1 MIIFLFLTVL
11 IQIPVSDGIMTG
23 MVVTVEVADQKIQV
37 GGFSAVT
44 VKVEYN
50 DGESLTPRDLVEV
63 TLSVTAGTFEPA
75 SAITDVHGQ
84 CTFTYNAPD
93 EVDGPTDVTI
103 TATAENGVLDPT
115 GSDEVTVTYRLEG
128 VIMGPSQ
135 VEAGGKSEN
144 FILKVTAGG
153 EPVHNVN
160 VMPLVMGAGTLGT
173 YSRATNVTGEAVLTI
188 SPGDVTGQI
197 SIILQLGSPNYFSS
211 AVSRA
216 VNVVEE
222 LAPLELH
229 NINMIG
235 WVSNWGAREMGVRVL
250 RGEDPVQGRQVHFTV
265 DEGYFIE
272 DRISTDAQ
280 GYANVTYIASSD
292 TDDEVD
298 RQAKMN
304 VTISDGAEWDSFET
318 TVNISRTG
326 VSIPMR
332 MEVIPYDDVFHGQ
345 LFPGEPLIHQPRLFG
360 PTNLPAI
367 PYVADLSLE
376 FELRGPTGEV
386 AHTSIVAT
394 GFDTLKEDHG
404 GNLWIH
410 FQEPT
415 EVYRVP
421 NDPIDGN
428 YSWVYNV
435 KSRNGVHEYYEISEF
450 RMGWDT
456 YDDYTISIHS
466 EGKDDWTFIYYF
478 AGANDLAPYMDL
490 ELEDLENEAPEGEFK
505 VYVYFDRD
513 DSYDHVTNYNGD
525 RWYGPRI
532 WDLEARRENGIDV
545 EWYNS
550 GDEDVLVE
558 FMKWVSYCSPSGHYC
573 LVLDDHGEGYRG
585 TCWDNNERRDDPIWG
600 SYDMNFMSPDDVRS
614 ALSDFKRDR
623 RMVEVVT
630 LAACGMSTI
639 EVATRIAPYTSYMVG
654 SELPLYSRHG
664 LVTDKVLEHLKGYD
678 WATSPPTPFL
688 VATDF
693 VNGFIEE
700 SGGTDH
706 DATVCVV
713 DTGYVKDFE
722 ISINAT
728 MRTIYNN
735 WELLGESFTEAFE
748 QTTRVPGP
756 VLGEFE
762 NGDLKEFL
770 IKLRD
775 ELSQLVLNPTAR
787 SAFNGVQDCLDSL
800 EDMIV
805 YLHSTDDLNGLI
817 LYMPMDPIDLDYFG
831 FLYWDYDGISRFH
844 TDYYSHCIKLYNGG
858 EYYPQGGDGQDEEDT
873 FKPLDPVDGYI
884 IDDDGNGLGNR
895 IMINLTPSQDIEQQP
910 AFRVVIDC
918 LQFSGNG
925 GGYLS
930 DMLKKRIVYEKDD
943 FEGLTRIEV
952 ALPVSGR
959 YTVMARVLDQ
969 NNEVVQKFIVGN
981 YTMEGT
987 QPEGAPPSLEISAS
1001 ETTITVGD
1009 EIDLS
1014 ASISD
1019 PDGDDVD
1026 VIWDFDHRDGVLFD
1040 SGEEE
1045 ASCRYLRS
1053 GNVTVTCIA
1062 TDGENTVVESLN
1074 IIVEPAVGNNAPT
1087 AKMTSDVNEHGVV
1100 ALDAGAL
1107 SSDPDGD
1114 MLLYKFNFG
1123 DGNWTDWMEEGEAEH
1138 HYKRVGTYNCSVRV
1152 MDIRGAGS
1160 ERYFLLV
1167 DVLNVSNQ
1175 TGGDD
1180 DDNGSETGAG
1190 VIIIVVIA
1198 TGALAVIFA
1207 MILVLVFL
1215 YIRRR
1220 RGSDVG
1226 EENEDVETW

>member
-144 FILKVTAGG
+144 YVLKVTAGG
-153 EPVHNVN
+153 TPVPNVN
-160 VMPLVMGAGTLGT
+160 VMPTVFGAGTLGT
-173 YSRATNVTGEAVLTI
+173 YSRTTNATGEAVMI
-188 SPGDVTGQI
+188 IHPGDVTGQI
-197 SIILQLGSPNYFSS
+197 NILVQLGSQNYCSTAAS
-211 AVSRA
+211 KAVY
-216 VNVVEE
+216 VVEE
-222 LAPLELH
+222 LAPLEIRIILGPYT
-229 NINMIG
+229 MA
-235 WVSNWGAREMGVRVL
+235 NWGASRITARMV
-250 RGEDPVQGRQVHFTV
+250 RGEDPVGGIPVYFRSSL
-265 DEGYFIE
+265 GYFLYERVLSDQNGNATGIFIASHDTNWSIYE
-272 DRISTDAQ
+272 VNINISTGDGVETAYFEGILEVHYNDVTLDLDFGYIPSGFEMQSQLYPGEQLMNEPKITGMTGYAADMTLKFHLYGGAGADNYTSVLATGLSTFDLIDGSFKEVIYQPGRISVYTVPDDPVEGIYLYRYTLTDRT
-280 GYANVTYIASSD
+280 GNHKYKTFTPY
-292 TDDEVD
+292 
-298 RQAKMN
+298 RP
-304 VTISDGAEWDSFET
+304 DSFDPIPIQ
-318 TVNISRTG
+318 VNI
-326 VSIPMR
+326 
-332 MEVIPYDDVFHGQ
+332 HG
-345 LFPGEPLIHQPRLFG
+345 
-360 PTNLPAI
+360 
-367 PYVADLSLE
+367 
-376 FELRGPTGEV
+376 
-386 AHTSIVAT
+386 
-394 GFDTLKEDHG
+394 
-404 GNLWIH
+404 
-410 FQEPT
+410 
-415 EVYRVP
+415 
-421 NDPIDGN
+421 DGQN
-428 YSWVYNV
+428 
-435 KSRNGVHEYYEISEF
+435 
-450 RMGWDT
+450 
-456 YDDYTISIHS
+456 
-466 EGKDDWTFIYYF
+466 DWTFMYYL
-478 AGANDLAPYMDL
+478 AGDNDLAPYMDL
-490 ELEDLENEAPEGEFK
+490 ELERLENEAPNGQFK
-505 VYVYFDRD
+505 VYVMFDRSIKYD
-513 DSYDHVTNYNGD
+513 DISYYDGEKW
-525 RWYGPRI
+525 RGAKKF
-532 WDLEARRENGIDV
+532 DLEEGRE
-545 EWYNS
+545 S
-550 GDEDVLVE
+550 GTGPD
-558 FMKWVSYCSPSGHYC
+558 WVSSSTARYLYDFMLWVSHRSPSGHYG
-573 LVLDDHGEGYRG
+573 LVLSDHGKGYKG
-585 TCWDNNERRDDPIWG
+585 MCWDERWENSDGGFPP
-600 SYDMNFMSPDDVRS
+600 PDHLSLHAIRNALQMFNAVRRKV
-614 ALSDFKRDR
+614 D
-623 RMVEVVT
+623 VVT
-630 LAACGMSTI
+630 LAACGMSGI
-639 EVATRIAPYTSYMVG
+639 EIASNIGTSTDYIVASQ
-654 SELPLYSRHG
+654 LPTFSDRG
-664 LVTDKVLEHLKGYD
+664 LTTQKVLEHLKGYD
-678 WATSPPTPFL
+678 WDSYSPTPFQ
-688 VATDF
+688 VSVDF
-693 VNGFIEE
+693 VNGFIER
-700 SGGTDH
+700 SGGTQYDSS
-706 DATVCVV
+706 VCVI
-713 DTGYVKDFE
+713 DTDHVLEF
-722 ISINAT
+722 SNVFNST
-728 MRTIYNN
+728 MRSIYNN
-735 WELLGESFTEAFE
+735 WELLGESFSTAYDR
-748 QTTRVPGP
+748 TTRVPGP
-756 VLGEFE
+756 ELGEFE
-762 NGDLKEFL
+762 NGDLREFL
-770 IKLRD
+770 VDLR
-775 ELSQLVLNPTAR
+775 EEVS
-787 SAFNGVQDCLDSL
+787 
-800 EDMIV
+800 
-805 YLHSTDDLNGLI
+805 GLI
-817 LYMPMDPIDLDYFG
+817 LDPTGRSVFNKLGDCIEKFDEIVAYAHLIQGLNGINLYMPVEPIPTDLGIFSWDYFG
-831 FLYWDYDGISRFH
+831 TLPFSV
-844 TDYYSHCIKLYNGG
+844 DYYMCCLVMNSGG
-858 EYYPQGGDGQDEEDT
+858 SYLLQGGDNENDFT
-873 FKPLDPVDGYI
+873 PLDPVDGYI
-884 IDDDGNGLGNR
+884 IDDDNDGMGNVVV
-895 IMINLTPSQDIEQQP
+895 INLTPSQNIEQQP

-918 LQFSGNG
+918 LLFSGNG

-943 FEGLTRIEV
+943 FEGLNRIEV
-952 ALPVSGR
+952 ALPVSGW

-1062 TDGENTVVESLN
+1062 TDGENTVVETID

-1198 TGALAVIFA
+1198 TGALFLGIVVVFA
-1207 MILVLVFL
+1207 MIFIL
-1215 YIRRR
+1215 IRKK
-1220 RGSDVG
+1220 RGVD
-1226 EENEDVETW
+1226 EEEDAETW